1 MSRGTHG
8 RNTVR
13 LGLGR
18 EGFAEEG
25 DLSNSKEKRMNIG
38 AWSGNNME
46 KPVGSRYCGQVQPC
60 SCVFGWF

>member
-1 MSRGTHG
+1 MGRYKKRNTAVSRGTRG

-38 AWSGNNME
+38 GVVW
-46 KPVGSRYCGQVQPC
+46 K
-60 SCVFGWF
+60 